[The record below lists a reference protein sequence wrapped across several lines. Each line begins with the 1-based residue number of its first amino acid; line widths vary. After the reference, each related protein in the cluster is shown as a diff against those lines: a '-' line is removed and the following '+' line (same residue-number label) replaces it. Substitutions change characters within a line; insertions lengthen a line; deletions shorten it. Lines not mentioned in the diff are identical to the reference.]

1 MKKKSGARG
10 EAHGSCK
17 LTESQVRDIFAR
29 ADTTRH
35 KILAREYNIHPTT
48 VTNIKG
54 GLSWRHLNLMNMS
67 KDGTPPL
74 TP

>member
-10 EAHGSCK
+10 EDHGSCK

-35 KILAREYNIHPTT
+35 KILAREYNVHPTT
-48 VTNIKG
+48 ISGIRG
-54 GLSWRHLNLMNMS
+54 GFRWRHLNLRNMS